1 MLANDVALE
10 LVVNLGSTPK
20 LKNCLTIVEDRRG
33 GSQKS
38 GPAWASRDEAF
49 F

>member
-20 LKNCLTIVEDRRG
+20 LKNCLTIVADNAGR
-33 GSQKS
+33 KS
-38 GPAWASRDEAF
+38 KKRASVGIAG
-49 F
+49 